1 MAPSTRFRR
10 RLAAWRR
17 RSYFS
22 VRRFRRNAL
31 GRRIF
36 SYKRRKYGWTTA
48 RHSKSLRLIRLYSR
62 SRRLTGAE
70 IKYAQQSQTTLNWTS
85 DHTYGYSSLLP
96 NYITGM
102 GHKIRLVYGAIHL
115 ALPNAVPVR
124 VILVRHNIV
133 SGTAADITNPFQNL
147 DSPLSTSVPG
157 SVAVNPISFTG
168 FYSTSHSGNIQVIYD
183 KTFNVP
189 DQGAASPIRIIQL
202 NFGRGYT
209 VSFTDQTSNRIG
221 RNFFQLC
228 VIYLS
233 NPGEITP
240 FTFPTRFAYTNVGG

>member
-1 MAPSTRFRR
+1 MAPSTRYRR

-70 IKYAQQSQTTLNWTS
+70 IKYVSQGASTFTWTT
-85 DHTYGYSSLLP
+85 DHTYAYSALLP
-96 NYITGM
+96 NFVSGM
-102 GHKIRLVYGAIHL
+102 GHKVRLVYGAIHL
-115 ALPNAVPVR
+115 GLPNAVPVR
-124 VILVRHNIV
+124 VLLIRHGIV
-133 SGTAADITNPFQNL
+133 SSTDVSHVNPFQNF
-147 DSPLSTSVPG
+147 DSPLSTATPTST
-157 SVAVNPISFTG
+157 AVSPISFAG

-189 DQGAASPIRIIQL
+189 DQGSAAPTRIIQL
-202 NFGRGYT
+202 TFGRGYT
-209 VSFTDQTSNRIG
+209 VSFSDSTQNRVG

-228 VIYLS
+228 LIYLS
-233 NPGEITP
+233 NPGDLSTL
-240 FTFPTRFAYTNVGG
+240 TFPVRFAYTNVGG

>member
-1 MAPSTRFRR
+1 MAPPSRYRR

-22 VRRFRRNAL
+22 VARFRRNAL
-31 GRRIF
+31 GRRKF

-70 IKYAQQSQTTLNWTS
+70 IKYTSIGNATFTWTT
-85 DHTYGYSSLLP
+85 DFRYAYSALLP

-115 ALPNAVPVR
+115 GIPNSVPVR
-124 VILVRHNIV
+124 VLLIRHGIISSTDV
-133 SGTAADITNPFQNL
+133 SKVNPFQNF
-147 DSPLSTSVPG
+147 DSPLSTTTPTSTGP
-157 SVAVNPISFTG
+157 SPISFAG
-168 FYSTSHSGNIQVIYD
+168 FYSTSHSGNIQVVFD
-183 KTFNVP
+183 KTYNVP
-189 DQGAASPIRIIQL
+189 DQGSASPTRLVYIT
-202 NFGRGYT
+202 FGRGYT
-209 VSFTDQTSNRIG
+209 VSFSDQTQNRVG

-228 VIYLS
+228 LIYLS
-233 NPGEITP
+233 NPGDLSGTQ
-240 FTFPTRFAYTNVGG
+240 FPVRFAYTNVGG